1 MFVIKWFLIFV
12 ILSSLKHLSNLLL
25 GKYKSACFAVCN
37 VSKFSV
43 KELRLCSQPQWQ
55 DYGLCET
62 EFLGCDSFHLT
73 LMLCS
78 GHFDQ
83 ERIFFLPKMLLNVI
97 ELD

>member
-1 MFVIKWFLIFV
+1 MVSYFCYLKFIEASIKFAPAQVQVFV
-12 ILSSLKHLSNLLL
+12 
-25 GKYKSACFAVCN
+25 SACNAVCN

-43 KELRLCSQPQWQ
+43 KDLRLCSQPQWQ

-83 ERIFFLPKMLLNVI
+83 ERIFFLPKMLRNVI